1 VTVKVAPPV
10 RIWTIGHSTR
20 TIDDFL
26 ALLTSNDICALADV
40 RRYPGSRRLPHF
52 GQDALAHSLDAL
64 GIVYQHFPELGGR
77 RRPRVDSP
85 NTAWRNEAFR
95 GYADYM
101 MTDEFRAGITRLLD
115 LAGSTST
122 AVMCAEALW
131 WQCHRGLIA
140 DDLKA
145 AGLEVIHIMGP
156 NKTEGH
162 PFTSA
167 ARIVGGKLSYA
178 AADLFDR

>member
-1 VTVKVAPPV
+1 MAPV

-20 TIDDFL
+20 SIDDFL
-26 ALLTSNDICALADV
+26 ALLNANGIRALADV

-52 GQDALAHSLDAL
+52 GQDALAHVLANADIA
-64 GIVYQHFPELGGR
+64 YQHFPELGGR
-77 RRPRVDSP
+77 RRARADSP
-85 NTAWRNEAFR
+85 NTAWRSEAFR

-101 MTDEFRAGITRLLD
+101 MTKEFREGIARLLD
-115 LAGSTST
+115 LARSTPT

-145 AGLEVIHIMGP
+145 AGHDVLHIVGP
-156 NKTEGH
+156 NKIEPH

-167 ARIVGGKLSYA
+167 ARLVDGRLSYA
-178 AADLFDR
+178 AADLFEG